1 MAPRSPVP
9 VLGTVDDREEARQPP
24 VGTSEGTFGPILG
37 LSKRIAVA
45 YGNSQEQAQYA
56 PAQDGIVYACAADS
70 LVSLTNYNTVDFY
83 KLHTRAKQ
91 PVIRLN
97 VETLLLEPI
106 THLCNH
112 LTKTAL
118 YQS

>member
-70 LVSLTNYNTVDFY
+70 LVSLTNYNTVDLLQAPHEG
-83 KLHTRAKQ
+83 KAACDPAECRNTLTR
-91 PVIRLN
+91 
-97 VETLLLEPI
+97 
-106 THLCNH
+106 THYTPL
-112 LTKTAL
+112 
-118 YQS
+118 